1 MKPRLVRGFFFTPNP
16 MPIAIDTLI
25 DARSI
30 VPVVPTHATLH
41 DYSIAVTA
49 GRIVALL
56 PTSEADARYA
66 PRQRISLPH
75 HAVIPGLV
83 NAHTHAAMALMR
95 GLADDLPLMTWLN
108 DHIWPAEV
116 SHVSPTFVYDGT
128 LLACAEMLHGG
139 ITCFN
144 DMYFFPEAA
153 ARATLHAQMRAVLGM
168 IVIEFPSAYAG
179 DADAYLHRGLETR
192 DAFRDESLLK
202 FCLAPHAPYTVSDK
216 SLAKVLT
223 YSEQLNVPI
232 HIHVHET
239 EDEINQSQTQH
250 GLRPIERLSRLG
262 LLGPNLVA
270 VHAVHLTPDEIA
282 LLAQQGC
289 HVVHC
294 PTSNLKLASGIAP
307 SADLL
312 QAGVNIA
319 LGTDSAASNN
329 RLDLFA
335 EMRLAALLAKGRTG
349 RADVM
354 PAHQALAMATLHG
367 ARALGLDHEIG
378 SLEVGKAADIVA
390 VDLSSVE
397 TLPCYDVAS
406 HLVYV
411 AGREHVSHVWIAGK
425 MLIENRVAM
434 HLDLDGIRAK
444 AQIWRDKIAM
454 RNSS

>member
-1 MKPRLVRGFFFTPNP
+1 MT
-16 MPIAIDTLI
+16 IAVDTLI

-56 PTSEADARYA
+56 PTSEADARYT
-66 PRQRISLPH
+66 PRDRIRLAH

-83 NAHTHAAMALMR
+83 NTHTHAAMALMR
-95 GLADDLPLMTWLN
+95 GLADDLPLMSWLN
-108 DHIWPAEV
+108 DHIWPTEAA
-116 SHVSPTFVYDGT
+116 HVSPTFVYDGT
-128 LLACAEMLHGG
+128 LLACAEMLRGG

-153 ARATLHAQMRAVLGM
+153 ARASLHARMRAVLGM

-192 DAFRDESLLK
+192 DAFRDESLLT

-216 SLAKVLT
+216 SFAKVLT

-239 EDEINQSQTQH
+239 EDEINQSQTEH
-250 GLRPIERLSRLG
+250 GLRPLERLSRLG
-262 LLGPNLVA
+262 LLGPNLIA
-270 VHAVHLTPDEIA
+270 VHGVHLSSSEIA

-289 HVVHC
+289 HLAHC
-294 PTSNLKLASGIAP
+294 PTSNLKLTSGMAP
-307 SADLL
+307 SAALL
-312 QAGVNIA
+312 QAGVNVA
-319 LGTDSAASNN
+319 LGTDGAASNN

-335 EMRLAALLAKGRTG
+335 EMRLAALLAKANAG
-349 RADVM
+349 RADIM
-354 PAHQALAMATLHG
+354 PAHLVLAMATLHG
-367 ARALGLDHEIG
+367 ARALGLDDEIG

-397 TLPCYDVAS
+397 TSPCYDVAS

-411 AGREHVSHVWIAGK
+411 AGRENVSHVWIAGK
-425 MLIENRVAM
+425 MLLKNRVAM
-434 HLDLDGIRAK
+434 HLDLDEIRAK
-444 AQIWRDKIAM
+444 AHTWRDKIAM
-454 RNSS
+454 RNSP

>member
-1 MKPRLVRGFFFTPNP
+1 MT
-16 MPIAIDTLI
+16 IAVDTLI

-30 VPVVPTHATLH
+30 VPVVPTYATLH
-41 DYSIAVTA
+41 DHSIAVTA

-56 PTSEADARYA
+56 PTSEANAHYT
-66 PRQRISLPH
+66 PRHRIRLAH

-83 NAHTHAAMALMR
+83 NTHTHAAMALMR
-95 GLADDLPLMTWLN
+95 GLADDLPLMSWLN
-108 DHIWPAEV
+108 DHVWPTEAA
-116 SHVSPTFVYDGT
+116 HVSPTFVYDGT
-128 LLACAEMLHGG
+128 LLACAEMLRGG

-153 ARATLHAQMRAVLGM
+153 ARAILQAQMRAVLGM

-192 DAFRDESLLK
+192 DTFRAEALLK

-239 EDEINQSQTQH
+239 EDEINNSQTQH
-250 GLRPIERLSRLG
+250 GVRPIERLSRLG
-262 LLGPNLVA
+262 LLGPNLIA
-270 VHAVHLTPDEIA
+270 VHAVHLAPTEIA

-289 HVVHC
+289 HVAHC
-294 PTSNLKLASGIAP
+294 PASNLKLASGIAP
-307 SADLL
+307 IAALL
-312 QAGVNIA
+312 QAGVNVA
-319 LGTDSAASNN
+319 LGTDGAASNN
-329 RLDLFA
+329 RLDMFA
-335 EMRLAALLAKGRTG
+335 EMRLAALLAKGATG
-349 RADVM
+349 QADVA
-354 PAHQALAMATLHG
+354 PAHQTLAMATLHG
-367 ARALGLDHEIG
+367 ARALGLDDEIG
-378 SLEVGKAADIVA
+378 SLEVGKAADMVA

-406 HLVYV
+406 HLVYT

-425 MLIENRVAM
+425 MLLENRVAL
-434 HLDLDGIRAK
+434 HLDLDGIRVN
-444 AQIWRDKIAM
+444 AQTWRDKIAM
-454 RNSS
+454 KDSA